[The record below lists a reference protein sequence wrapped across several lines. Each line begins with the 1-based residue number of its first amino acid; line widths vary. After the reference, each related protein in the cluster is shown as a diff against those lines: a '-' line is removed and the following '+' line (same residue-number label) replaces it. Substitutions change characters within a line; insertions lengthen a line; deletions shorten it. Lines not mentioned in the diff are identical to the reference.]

1 MQNSGNVPAAKIEV
15 KNFGELENFQRK
27 YFGSRGCIATRYE
40 NVSEWSLV
48 VIKKVDVLE
57 SILYSVYTLYFARN
71 CWFPFDIG
79 N

>member
-48 VIKKVDVLE
+48 VIKKLDDLE
-57 SILYSVYTLYFARN
+57 SKYTLDVF
-71 CWFPFDIG
+71 CPELLVSF
-79 N
+79 